1 MIQRNWLWMLMGIV
15 CAIVGVAVWQ
25 SQTAQAAQTAP
36 VPLNFQGKLVD
47 ASGSPVQ
54 DGLYN
59 IRFRAYLNDPT
70 GGVATWTETHDGA
83 NRVQVTN
90 GIFNT
95 QIGAISPFSASSFTV
110 STFYI
115 EIELP
120 TVTTAQCDGLPGGL
134 PSCIPSWTEGP
145 MAPRQPIAS
154 TAYAMNADLIDGI
167 DGADLAQLGSSNT
180 VTGATIFRPASD
192 STTAFQIQKSDN
204 TPLLVADTQNLA
216 LKVGGGDVSPDASPA
231 LLVLDYKN
239 TSGDPSGTNGAMYYN
254 SNTNKSRCYEGGQWK
269 DCVYSERSIR
279 EGFNYLQDF
288 FSAVNFSVG
297 FFPSYYIATLDS
309 TIAVFGNGS
318 GASVQS
324 QTSEP
329 NYPGIWR
336 MGTGTTATGN
346 SFTSSTFN
354 GTNLTFPYRL
364 GEGAWTFDAGVRLP
378 TLSGVSSQ
386 NYLARAGLVQAIGS
400 VAHGCMFRYDST
412 TSSNWIGVC
421 GNGTSETTCDTGLAV
436 AANTWYKLKFVV
448 NSAGSSV
455 EFFADNG
462 GSPSSCPVPSNI
474 PTADN
479 LAVLIGIAKT
489 VGTTAR
495 FMDLDYLD
503 FTYDTTR

>member
-1 MIQRNWLWMLMGIV
+1 MGAV
-15 CAIVGVAVWQ
+15 CAIAGVIAWQ
-25 SQTAQAAQTAP
+25 GQAAQAAQTAP
-36 VPLNFQGKLVD
+36 ATLNFQGRLTD
-47 ASGSPVQ
+47 TSGAPVP

-59 IRFRAYLNDPT
+59 IRFRAYLNAPT
-70 GGVATWTETHDGA
+70 GGTAAWIETHDGT
-83 NRVQVTN
+83 NRIQVTN

-95 QIGAISPFSASSFTV
+95 QIGSITPFSASSFT
-110 STFYI
+110 THTYYI

-120 TVTTAQCDGLPGGL
+120 TMLTAQCDGEPGGL
-134 PSCIPSWTEGP
+134 PHCMPSWTEGA
-145 MAPRQPIAS
+145 MQPRQPIAS
-154 TAYAMNADLIDGI
+154 HGSAMSADLIDGI
-167 DGADLAQLGSSNT
+167 DGADLAQFGAANTFTNSN
-180 VTGATIFRPASD
+180 VFRPSSD

-216 LKVGGGDVSPDASPA
+216 LKVGGGDVSPNGSPA
-231 LLVLDYKN
+231 LLVFDYKN
-239 TSGDPSGTNGAMYYN
+239 TSGDPSGANGAMYYN
-254 SNTNKSRCYEGGQWK
+254 SNANKSRCYEGGQWK

-288 FSAVNFSVG
+288 FSNVNFVVG
-297 FFPSYYIATLDS
+297 FFPSYYVATLDS
-309 TIAVFGNGS
+309 TIGVFANGS
-318 GASVQS
+318 DASLVS

-329 NYPGIWR
+329 KHPGIWR
-336 MGTGTTATGN
+336 MGTGSTATGN
-346 SFTSSTFN
+346 SFTSSTLN

-400 VAHGCMFRYDST
+400 VAHGCLFRYDST

-421 GNGTSETTCDTGLAV
+421 GNGTSETTCNTGFAV
-436 AANTWYKLKFVV
+436 AANTWQKLKFVA

-455 EFFADNG
+455 EFFVDDG
-462 GSPSSCPVPSNI
+462 VSSSSCSVSSNI
-474 PTADN
+474 PTANN

-503 FTYDTTR
+503 FTYDTSSR